1 MTQVLVLS
9 AVQWYVNYRQDIKH
23 KLVKQINVNLS
34 NSNIADCY
42 FVEKALPSKIS
53 VKEDLFP
60 FLTKVKGVV
69 VVV

>member
-1 MTQVLVLS
+1 MTQVLVLN
-9 AVQWYVNYRQDIKH
+9 AVQCYINYRQDIKH

-34 NSNIADCY
+34 NSNIANRC
-42 FVEKALPSKIS
+42 FVEKALLSKIS

-60 FLTKVKGVV
+60 FLTKVRWVV